1 MRISAKAEYACV
13 AMFELALT
21 REDTQ
26 PAPIKSI
33 ADQHG
38 ISPRFLVQI
47 LLQLKAAG
55 LVTSTRGASGGYHLA
70 RSPER
75 ISLAD
80 IINAVESPTPLRPG
94 LREAS
99 LSPAQ
104 QALRGIWQDI
114 DNLEQTFLRELKLA
128 EFVRRTQQDGVLT
141 YQI

>member
-21 REDTQ
+21 DETPQ
-26 PAPIKSI
+26 PSRIKTI
-33 ADQHG
+33 AQHHG

-55 LVTSTRGASGGYHLA
+55 LVTSTRGASGGYQLA

-80 IINAVESPTPLRPG
+80 IINAMESTVPSRAAA
-94 LREAS
+94 RAIS
-99 LSPAQ
+99 MSAAQ
-104 QALRGIWQDI
+104 QALHTVWHDI
-114 DNLEQTFLRELKLA
+114 EELQQKFLRELTLA
-128 EFVRRTQQDGVLT
+128 EFVRRTQENGVLS